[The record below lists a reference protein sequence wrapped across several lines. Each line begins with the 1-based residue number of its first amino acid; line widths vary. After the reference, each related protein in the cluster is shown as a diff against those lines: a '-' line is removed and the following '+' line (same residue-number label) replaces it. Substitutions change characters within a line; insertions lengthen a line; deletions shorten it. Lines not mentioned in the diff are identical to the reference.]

1 MRKILFS
8 VGGVAVVVLVSA
20 CTAAPAPVQ
29 TVAPAPTVTVTE
41 PTPEPDPVVEDSFGV
56 TMLEIVWDDT
66 PKSSRNDMCLAY
78 DISPSYMWRSFR
90 DGLDDKDVLTRQEFY
105 TFMDEHC

>member
-8 VGGVAVVVLVSA
+8 VGGVAVAVLVSA

-29 TVAPAPTVTVTE
+29 TVAPAPMVTVTE